1 MTALTQAPVASR
13 RHPSQDPAADRGRHW
28 YGHAGYWVAGVLAS
42 LVFLVPLAWSVLRA
56 FQTQQTIV
64 APPSWH
70 AVTHL
75 TWGNFSAIFSSQID
89 LWRFVLNSLGVALGS
104 ALLVTA
110 ITTLAGYGFARFRF
124 RGRGFVLG
132 LILVSMMVPFQ
143 AILTPLFLELN
154 FMHLTDSRVGLAL
167 FYTAMNVPFG
177 VFVMRNTFLSVPPAL
192 EESARID
199 GASVWTILVRV
210 LRPLAVPGMATVL
223 LYSFLT
229 AWTDFLGALT
239 LITKS
244 DDVTLPVELSN
255 IQAGV
260 HGAVNFGYLT
270 AGAVVSMVPCVVL
283 YASLQK
289 YYVRGLT
296 AGALKA

>member
-1 MTALTQAPVASR
+1 MAAITDSTAPRRRGARGQ
-13 RHPSQDPAADRGRHW
+13 RHPF
-28 YGHAGYWVAGVLAS
+28 GHGGYWLAGVLAS

-56 FQTQQTIV
+56 FEPQATIV
-64 APPSWH
+64 SAPSWH
-70 AVTHL
+70 AFTTL
-75 TWGNFSAIFSSQID
+75 TWSNFTTLFSGQIG
-89 LWRFVLNSLGVALGS
+89 LWRYVLNSVAVALGS
-104 ALLVTA
+104 ALVA
-110 ITTLAGYGFARFRF
+110 MVITTLAGYGFARFAF
-124 RGRGFVLG
+124 RGLNAALG

-154 FMHLTDSRVGLAL
+154 VVHLTDSRVGLAL

-177 VFVMRNTFLSVPPAL
+177 VFVMRNTFLSIPPAM

-199 GASVWTILVRV
+199 GASTWTILTRV
-210 LRPLAVPGMATVL
+210 LRPLAMPGMATVL

-244 DDVTLPVELSN
+244 DAVTLPVELN
-255 IQAGV
+255 NLQAGV
-260 HGAVNFGYLT
+260 HGAVDFGYLT
-270 AGAVVSMVPCVVL
+270 AGAVISMVPCVVL

-296 AGALKA
+296 SGALKA